1 MKKMTQLPI
10 MLLMFLWST
19 YAFGTYALPGNRA
32 INWSNAGVVG
42 GIPSRTAIYTTL
54 SPSGGMIPLP

>member
-19 YAFGTYALPGNRA
+19 YAFWDLCIARHQGNQL
-32 INWSNAGVVG
+32 V
-42 GIPSRTAIYTTL
+42 
-54 SPSGGMIPLP
+54 